1 MGKRIILDSNIW
13 ISIFLRKNSL
23 QFLEFISDNEF
34 ILIADDNLRNELLNV
49 ISRKKFKDVFS
60 AENIV
65 DAMSYFDSL
74 SNFITTKKNFPDVR
88 ML

>member
-1 MGKRIILDSNIW
+1 M
-13 ISIFLRKNSL
+13 RKNSL